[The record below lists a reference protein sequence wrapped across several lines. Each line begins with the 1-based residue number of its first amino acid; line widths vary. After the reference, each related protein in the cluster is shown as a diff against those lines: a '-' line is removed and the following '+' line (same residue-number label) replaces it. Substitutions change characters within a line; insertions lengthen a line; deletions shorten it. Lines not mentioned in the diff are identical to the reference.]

1 MDMQAKQQDQ
11 LVFHLTGRRQGDGLK
26 GIEGL
31 DLRPALLAPYRDL
44 AALRHDFPVVLDK
57 RLGGPEFV
65 RSLSSVV
72 DAVLKDVAPRGI
84 EGERLRRHALQLEA
98 EIRRAVGAGAGG
110 ALTELWA
117 IAAAQLGSREGETL
131 EQVLGHAGGALRTEG
146 EVLGCTHDMPARL
159 LTHAWHAARHAK
171 ARRFHADL
179 SRLVLKLS
187 DILRAAFSHSQ
198 ASRQPHHL
206 KASVGGPH
214 QDQFDFAALSRI
226 VGKGVPRDELPPAR
240 HSRLVRTLGVLE
252 SQRFFAPPDE
262 ADDGDCYGFVF
273 DNCAA
278 AAQAWRERLTGLAE
292 LVKAISIAE
301 LEVQGRYIEAEHDLF
316 FEAFD
321 ENALTADDL
330 ARFPDYL
337 VCIAPDRNDAAENAN
352 LMEML
357 SSGLPVKVLV
367 QTSDLLEEAS
377 IGTGR
382 FAFGVRSARLAT
394 AAMGLGGMFVLQTPS
409 SNLYALRA
417 QIGRGLA
424 CRGPALFSV
433 FAGSPHSASPLPPYL
448 SAAAAMQSRAFPA
461 FSYDAAAGGNW
472 AARFSL
478 ENNPQPDDDWPVETL
493 AYFDAALQR
502 ADERTAFT
510 FADFVLCD
518 TRYAAHFALVPRE
531 RWSAAMLPVAQWLA
545 LDEPAAA
552 QRVPYLLAVDGQ
564 DGLQRVIAD
573 ARLMQ
578 ATRRCQLLWRRLQEH
593 GGVHDSHAE
602 RLLAR
607 EKAAWAADKQA
618 EAPAPASAAAAPA
631 AAVASA
637 AAEAEAATPA
647 PAHSRDEAW
656 IDTARCPSCNE
667 CQLINDRLFGYDER
681 KQAFIKDLSAG
692 TYRQLVEA
700 AESCQVAI
708 IHPGKPRDPK
718 EPGLEE
724 LLVRAEPFR

>member
-11 LVFHLTGRRQGDGLK
+11 LIFHLTGRRQGDGLAA
-26 GIEGL
+26 IEGL

-44 AALRHDFPVVLDK
+44 AALRHDFPVVLDEHV
-57 RLGGPEFV
+57 GGPEFV

-84 EGERLRRHALQLEA
+84 DGERLRRHALQLEH
-98 EIRRAVGAGAGG
+98 EIRTAVSDGASGT
-110 ALTELWA
+110 LVDLWA
-117 IAAAQLGSREGETL
+117 MAAAKLGAREGETL
-131 EQVLGHAGGALRTEG
+131 EQVLGHAGGALRTDG
-146 EVLGCTHDMPARL
+146 EVLGCSHDMPAQL
-159 LTHAWHAARHAK
+159 ITHAWKAARHAK

-214 QDQFDFAALSRI
+214 LDQFDFTALSRI
-226 VGKGVPRDELPPAR
+226 VGKGVPRDELPPVR
-240 HSRLVRTLGVLE
+240 HGRLVHVLGVLE
-252 SQRFFAPPDE
+252 SQRFFAPAE
-262 ADDGDCYGFVF
+262 SADDSECFNFVF

-278 AAQAWRERLTGLAE
+278 AAQAYRERLAEVAE
-292 LVKAISIAE
+292 LVKAMSIAE
-301 LEVQGRYIEAEHDLF
+301 LEAQGRYIEAEHDLF

-321 ENALTADDL
+321 ENALTAEDL

-337 VCIAPDRNDAAENAN
+337 VCIPSDRNDAPENAN

-394 AAMGLGGMFVLQTPS
+394 AAMGLGGMFVLQSPS
-409 SNLYALRA
+409 ANLYALRA
-417 QIGRGLA
+417 RISRGLA

-433 FAGSPHSASPLPPYL
+433 FAGSPRSASPLPPYL
-448 SAAAAMQSRAFPA
+448 TAAAAMQSRAFPA
-461 FSYDAAAGGNW
+461 FSYDAAAGANW

-478 ENNPQPDDDWPVETL
+478 ENNPHPDDDWSLETW

-502 ADERTAFT
+502 AEQRAAFT

-518 TRYAAHFALVPRE
+518 TRYAAHFAQVPPE
-531 RWSAAMLPVAQWLA
+531 RWNAAMLPVADWLA
-545 LDEPAAA
+545 LDEADAAK
-552 QRVPYLLAVDGQ
+552 RVPFLLAVDGQ
-564 DGLQRVIAD
+564 DALQRVIVD

-578 ATRRCQLLWRRLQEH
+578 ATRRCLLLWRRLQEH

-607 EKAAWAADKQA
+607 EKAAWAAEKPT
-618 EAPAPASAAAAPA
+618 EAPVAPATAAAPA
-631 AAVASA
+631 VVVA
-637 AAEAEAATPA
+637 AAAAAGGETAP

-656 IDTARCPSCNE
+656 IETTRCPSCNE

-681 KQAFIKDLSAG
+681 KQAYIKDLAAG
-692 TYRQLVEA
+692 TYRQLVDA

-708 IHPGKPRDPK
+708 IHPGKPRDPN